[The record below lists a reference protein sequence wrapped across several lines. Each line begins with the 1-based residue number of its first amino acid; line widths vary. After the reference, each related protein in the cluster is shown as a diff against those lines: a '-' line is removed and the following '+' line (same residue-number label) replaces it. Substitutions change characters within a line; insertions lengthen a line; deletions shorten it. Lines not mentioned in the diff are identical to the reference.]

1 MKDLSRMEIA
11 ARLSKRLFEAAC
23 SPCISPDLV
32 RDEAFRINAILTR
45 SDEFIEDNIGN
56 FSDVMR
62 EPLKW
67 KEDENERHNERL

>member
-23 SPCISPDLV
+23 SSYISPVLV
-32 RDEAFRINAILTR
+32 QDEAFRINAILTQ
-45 SDEFIEDNIGN
+45 SDEFIDIGN

-67 KEDENERHNERL
+67 KGDENERHDERP